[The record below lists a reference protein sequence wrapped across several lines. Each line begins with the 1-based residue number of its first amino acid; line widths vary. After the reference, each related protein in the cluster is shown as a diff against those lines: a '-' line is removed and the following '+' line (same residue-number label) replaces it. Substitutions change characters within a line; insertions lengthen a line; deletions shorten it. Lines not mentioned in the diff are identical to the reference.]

1 MQIEVE
7 LTEHDHSN
15 FYREYGFRMKWKLKA
30 VILLLVDFLICI
42 CLNILV
48 WQLVI
53 LFVFLLFPFFFVIPY
68 YVSRANF
75 KRQYSN
81 ALSPLSHKVYMP
93 FVIGIEII
101 DEGGERFLRYEG
113 VKRAGKTRNY
123 VFLILSS
130 DEYYILPHWCFSS
143 YYQIDQF
150 LNLVRTGIA
159 NAKGVVQSPPAT
171 FKPGYL
177 IGLLC
182 LVPLIGGI
190 TGIVLVILGL
200 VHYKDKIFVII
211 GTVGIIITVSL
222 YGSLFY
228 FSQHTDVFKSDFAEL
243 TQTQINDLV
252 KNIEFYKLQNG
263 TYPDSLQQLDSKESA
278 ISIYDTMNG
287 LNTGSKANP
296 YHYIKAGNR
305 YVLFSVGMDGKPNTA
320 DDIYP
325 TLTHADTS
333 KLGFIR
339 KR

>member
-48 WQLVI
+48 WQLLIMVA
-53 LFVFLLFPFFFVIPY
+53 FLLFPLFFVIPY
-68 YVSRANF
+68 YWSRASF
-75 KRQYSN
+75 KRQYRN
-81 ALSPLSHKVYMP
+81 ALSPLSNKVYKP

-143 YYQIDQF
+143 DYQIDQF

-200 VHYKDKIFVII
+200 VHYKDKIL
-211 GTVGIIITVSL
+211 S
-222 YGSLFY
+222 S
-228 FSQHTDVFKSDFAEL
+228 S
-243 TQTQINDLV
+243 
-252 KNIEFYKLQNG
+252 
-263 TYPDSLQQLDSKESA
+263 
-278 ISIYDTMNG
+278 
-287 LNTGSKANP
+287 
-296 YHYIKAGNR
+296 
-305 YVLFSVGMDGKPNTA
+305 VL
-320 DDIYP
+320 
-325 TLTHADTS
+325 
-333 KLGFIR
+333 
-339 KR
+339 